1 MGSKDQTRALEPGQ
15 KVATMI
21 LVDSNI
27 LIRFSRGDHEAANW
41 LKTNGV
47 NDELM
52 VSVVTELELLVGS
65 RDKRHL
71 KEIKTFLSRFPV
83 IDITPE
89 ISRRA
94 TELIEEYNL
103 SQNLQVADSL
113 IAATAVVS
121 GFALATIN
129 KKDFRYIRGLKLVD
143 YP

>member
-1 MGSKDQTRALEPGQ
+1 MEPGQ

-41 LKTNGV
+41 LKRSMLSE
-47 NDELM
+47 ELLI
-52 VSVVTELELLVGS
+52 SVITELELLVGS
-65 RDKRHL
+65 RDKKHL
-71 KEIKTFLSRFPV
+71 KEIKTFLSRFPI

-103 SQNLQVADSL
+103 SHNLQVADAL
-113 IAATAVVS
+113 IAATAVV
-121 GFALATIN
+121 N
-129 KKDFRYIRGLKLVD
+129 
-143 YP
+143 

>member
-1 MGSKDQTRALEPGQ
+1 
-15 KVATMI
+15 MI

-41 LKTNGV
+41 LKI

-71 KEIKTFLSRFPV
+71 KETKTFLSRFPV

-94 TELIEEYNL
+94 AKLIEEYNL
-103 SQNLQVADSL
+103 SHNLQVADSL
-113 IAATAVVS
+113 IAATALVS
-121 GFALATIN
+121 DLELATIN
-129 KKDFRYIRGLKLVD
+129 KKDFRYISGLKLAE